1 MINDTFKEVLKNEGV
16 VSIVTWGKGE
26 ANVVN
31 TWNSYVV
38 LTGDNRLLIPAAGMT
53 STEGDLA
60 VNGRVKLTLGS
71 KNVQGLFGMGTGFRV
86 EGTAKLVSEGAEYEM
101 MQAKYPFQRKMLEIT
116 PELVKQTV

>member
-1 MINDTFKEVLKNEGV
+1 MINDTFKEVLSNEGV
-16 VSIVTWGKGE
+16 VSIVSWGRGE

-31 TWNSYVV
+31 TWNSYIV
-38 LTGDNRLLIPAAGMT
+38 LTDDGRLLIPAAGMT
-53 STEGDLA
+53 STEADLA
-60 VNGRVKLTLGS
+60 VNSRVKVTLGS

-86 EGTAKLVSEGAEYEM
+86 EGIAALISEGVEYDM

>member
-1 MINDTFKEVLKNEGV
+1 MISETFKEVLSNEGV
-16 VSIVTWGKGE
+16 VSIVTWGRGE

-38 LTGDNRLLIPAAGMT
+38 LTDDGRLLIPAAGMT

-60 VNGRVKLTLGS
+60 VNSRVKVTLGS
-71 KNVQGLFGMGTGFRV
+71 KNIQGLFGMGTGFRI

-101 MQAKYPFQRKMLEIT
+101 MQAKYPFQRKVLEIT